1 MRKNPS
7 SKNLLI
13 VDSNLFHLH
22 GYNFYVVGSG
32 IINFDSA
39 KDPEKFSLIDP
50 PKRNTVGVSTGGLL
64 EVIACI
70 YTNVNTCP
78 MQSIMLING
87 NYNYL

>member
-7 SKNLLI
+7 PKNLLT

-22 GYNFYVVGSG
+22 GYNFFVVGSG
-32 IINFDSA
+32 IVNFDSA
-39 KDPEKFSLIDP
+39 EDPVKFNLVDP

-70 YTNVNTCP
+70 YTNVNACP
-78 MQSIMLING
+78 MQSIMLIHG